1 MMNWKFF
8 VGATILSCGLLFK
21 IGAPV
26 LPVVAGVAAAAFLN
40 WKRHRSSS

>member
-8 VGATILSCGLLFK
+8 FGAAILSCGLLFK

-26 LPVVAGVAAAAFLN
+26 VPVAAGVAAAAFLN
-40 WKRHRSSS
+40 WRAHRSSS